1 MREMINVLLT
11 GGTGQLGRMLLNEFE
26 TQQLSVSVL
35 TRRKALASSSGM
47 KVINAD
53 LTNSTSLN
61 RALSHDY
68 DVVIHCASNPRESAT
83 VDVKGTENL
92 LKAVGN
98 GNVKNFIYISIVG
111 VDKSTYPYYQDK
123 RRAEEFVISSGVPY
137 TILRI
142 TQFHNFVLN
151 RILDAGKENDVI
163 TLPAGLKFQSIDLS
177 DVRKKINQL
186 IEGGPCNS
194 ILQIG
199 GPEILD
205 TDDIIR
211 EYQTIIKP
219 GKRVQFTSTLNDF
232 QKLFTTGINL
242 CPDQKWGTVTWGDY
256 LSSLSLTQ
264 PSAKE
269 HR

>member
-1 MREMINVLLT
+1 MINVLLT
-11 GGTGQLGRMLLNEFE
+11 GGTRQLGRVLLNELD

-35 TRRKALASSSGM
+35 TRGKPLASSSGM

-53 LTNSTSLN
+53 LTDPASLN
-61 RALSHDY
+61 NALSCDY
-68 DVVIHCASNPRESAT
+68 DVVIHYASNPRESDT

-92 LKAVGN
+92 LKAVGK
-98 GNVKNFIYISIVG
+98 GNVKNFIDISIVG
-111 VDKSTYPYYQDK
+111 VDKSTYRYYQDK
-123 RRAEEFVISSGVPY
+123 RRAEELVISSGVPY

-142 TQFHNFVLN
+142 TQFHDFVLN
-151 RILDAGKENDVI
+151 RILNAGEGNDVI
-163 TLPAGLKFQSIDLS
+163 TVPAGLKFQSIDLS
-177 DVRKKINQL
+177 DVSKKIKQL
-186 IEGGPCNS
+186 IESGPCNS

-205 TDDIIR
+205 ADDIIR
-211 EYQTIIKP
+211 GYQTIVKP
-219 GKRVQFTSTLNDF
+219 AKRVQFTSTLNDF

-256 LSSLSLTQ
+256 LSSLTLTQ